1 MAHKHFNLYKRPTTN
16 HKKNIFYVQFY
27 DEFGNRMTA
36 RSTGQTSKAAAENW
50 SFEQLKRGVI
60 PTEKNITFGKFAGN
74 FWIWDKC
81 TYVKNRRRRQANISQ
96 SYVEDMRSY
105 LIYHILPYFKDK
117 KLQKIKSRTI
127 ESWLDEMSVK
137 KKSTG
142 ELLSP
147 TTANRCLACLK
158 IMLKEAVRL
167 DYLLRSPT
175 VGIKQF
181 RESPKKKSILTINQ
195 MRKLFHD
202 DNIVEIWGGDLKHF
216 TANLLSASTGMR
228 IGEVQALQVQ
238 NTHQEYVSVIYN
250 WNYKYGLKE
259 PKWRSYRDIPIPTKT
274 SKYLFQI
281 IDSSPFQ
288 EPDDLVFWGLGRKLP
303 LWNEQILKVLY
314 ETFERIGITPEQRRE
329 RNITFHSWRHFYNTI
344 MRGKIHD
351 AKLRLLTGHR
361 TLEMTDHYTKFR
373 LEDFRDVL
381 EIGER
386 YFS

>member
-1 MAHKHFNLYKRPTTN
+1 M
-16 HKKNIFYVQFY
+16 
-27 DEFGNRMTA
+27 E
-36 RSTGQTSKAAAENW
+36 
-50 SFEQLKRGVI
+50 
-60 PTEKNITFGKFAGN
+60 
-74 FWIWDKC
+74 
-81 TYVKNRRRRQANISQ
+81 
-96 SYVEDMRSY
+96 
-105 LIYHILPYFKDK
+105 
-117 KLQKIKSRTI
+117 
-127 ESWLDEMSVK
+127 
-137 KKSTG
+137 
-142 ELLSP
+142 
-147 TTANRCLACLK
+147 
-158 IMLKEAVRL
+158 
-167 DYLLRSPT
+167 
-175 VGIKQF
+175 
-181 RESPKKKSILTINQ
+181 
-195 MRKLFHD
+195 
-202 DNIVEIWGGDLKHF
+202 DNIDKIWGGDLKHYA
-216 TANLLSASTGMR
+216 ANLLSASTGMR

-386 YFS
+386 S